1 MNLEVKSIKLKG
13 PVGDRSF
20 DFEEIRTINAHN
32 RILFL
37 SDNIEN
43 TLLKSSNI
51 WFLKSKFFLYRA
63 LTYFGILLIPIWLPK
78 TLHLN
83 TVLQIIMLVF
93 YTLFMCSQWFMLGK
107 EVDHRLKIY
116 FRVNSSIDRV
126 VYRLFLGMIFFI
138 LLFNTISFLPH
149 KWIYNS
155 YWVIWAVLGLFYSWP
170 TRGKIIKESVTT
182 NFNEFKYLDSFE
194 KTLVFLSLLMFV
206 FSIPELPK
214 LTNIE
219 ALKLFFDP
227 FEKIGNQY
235 WNFLLV
241 GYYPFFKYPILF
253 KLAWCIHFYL
263 VGLGLFCLTF
273 YAMLRFFVSRRLSL
287 LGVFA
292 VLSSWSF
299 TKILASNYGDAI
311 TTTYSLLWV
320 WTLLWVVK
328 SATYRAGLFLGLV
341 SYLGTIINQSFALLV
356 IPQCI
361 LLYLLF
367 LRDKTLWYKRQ
378 ILKYSLFGLSLTA
391 VVLFSNID
399 ILQNMIPIDENYFAE
414 FTKILN
420 RKAFYSLSY
429 FGFLILLFKAFDSK
443 VTVIRELKV
452 NKENVIEIFIIIF
465 ILFLSSLVLDS
476 YLVKS
481 FSLMWMFVFFSL
493 IPLELVFQSISR
505 LRSSRN
511 MIYLIYILI
520 CLLDSHFEGRVKI
533 FLRLFN

>member
-1 MNLEVKSIKLKG
+1 MGAG
-13 PVGDRSF
+13 PLI
-20 DFEEIRTINAHN
+20 FEEIRTQKRPN

-37 SDNIEN
+37 SDNTAN
-43 TLLKSSNI
+43 TLVKSSNI
-51 WFLKSKFFLYRA
+51 WILKSKFFLIRA
-63 LTYFGILLIPIWLPK
+63 LTYSGFLLIPIWLPK

-83 TVLQIIMLVF
+83 TVLQLIMLVF

-116 FRVNSSIDRV
+116 FRVNSSIDRI
-126 VYRLFLGMIFFI
+126 VYRFFMGMIFFI
-138 LLFNTISFLPH
+138 LLFNAISFLPH

-155 YWVIWAVLGLFYSWP
+155 FWIVWGILGLFYSWP

-182 NFNEFKYLDSFE
+182 NFNEFRYLDSFE
-194 KTLVFLSLLMFV
+194 KTLVVFSLIMFV
-206 FSIPELPK
+206 FSVPELPK

-219 ALKLFFDP
+219 ALKLYFDP

-241 GYYPFFKYPILF
+241 NFYPFFKYPTLF
-253 KLAWCIHFYL
+253 KLAWCVHFYL

-292 VLSSWSF
+292 LLSSWSF
-299 TKILASNYGDAI
+299 SKILASNYGDAI

-328 SATYRAGLFLGLV
+328 SSTYRAGLFLGLV

-356 IPQCI
+356 IPQSI
-361 LLYLLF
+361 LLYFIF
-367 LRDKTLWYKRQ
+367 LKDKTLWYKRQ
-378 ILKYSLFGLSLTA
+378 ILKYSLFGIALTA
-391 VVLFSNID
+391 VVLFSNIES
-399 ILQNMIPIDENYFAE
+399 LQNLMPIESNYVHE
-414 FTKILN
+414 FFKILN

-429 FGFLILLFKAFDSK
+429 FGFVILLLKALDSK
-443 VTVIRELKV
+443 LTVIKEFKV
-452 NKENVIEIFIIIF
+452 NRENVIEIFIVISA
-465 ILFLSSLVLDS
+465 LFLSSFVLDY

-481 FSLMWMFVFFSL
+481 FSLMWIFVFFSL

>member
-1 MNLEVKSIKLKG
+1 MGTG
-13 PVGDRSF
+13 PYNS
-20 DFEEIRTINAHN
+20 EEIRTINAPN
-32 RILFL
+32 RILNL
-37 SDNIEN
+37 SDITGN
-43 TLLKSSNI
+43 TLVKSSNI
-51 WFLKSKFFLYRA
+51 WFLKSKFFLYRVV
-63 LTYFGILLIPIWLPK
+63 TYFGFLLIPIWLPK

-83 TVLQIIMLVF
+83 TLSQLVMLVL
-93 YTLFMCSQWFMLGK
+93 YTLFMTSQWFMLGK

-126 VYRLFLGMIFFI
+126 VYRFFLGMSIFV
-138 LLFNTISFLPH
+138 LLFNAVSFLPH

-155 YWVIWAVLGLFYSWP
+155 FWIIWGLLGLFYSWP

-206 FSIPELPK
+206 FSVPELPK

-241 GYYPFFKYPILF
+241 NYYPFYKYPTLF

-287 LGVFA
+287 LGIFA
-292 VLSSWSF
+292 ILSSWSF
-299 TKILASNYGDAI
+299 SKILASNYGDAV

-328 SATYRAGLFLGLV
+328 SGTYRAGLFLGLV
-341 SYLGTIINQSFALLV
+341 SYLGTIINQSFALLI
-356 IPQCI
+356 IPQSI
-361 LLYLLF
+361 LLYFLF
-367 LRDKTLWYKRQ
+367 LKDKTLWYKRQ
-378 ILKYSLFGLSLTA
+378 VFKYSLFGIALS
-391 VVLFSNID
+391 VVVFVSNIESM
-399 ILQNMIPIDENYFAE
+399 QNLMPIEENYLNE
-414 FTKILN
+414 FFRIIN
-420 RKAFYSLSY
+420 RKAFYSLAY
-429 FGFLILLFKAFDSK
+429 FGFFIMLFKAMGVKLPIITNF
-443 VTVIRELKV
+443 KV
-452 NKENVIEIFIIIF
+452 NRENAIEIFLIISV
-465 ILFLSSLVLDS
+465 LFLSSFILDS

-481 FSLMWMFVFFSL
+481 FSLMWIFVFFSL

-533 FLRLFN
+533 FFRLFSNS